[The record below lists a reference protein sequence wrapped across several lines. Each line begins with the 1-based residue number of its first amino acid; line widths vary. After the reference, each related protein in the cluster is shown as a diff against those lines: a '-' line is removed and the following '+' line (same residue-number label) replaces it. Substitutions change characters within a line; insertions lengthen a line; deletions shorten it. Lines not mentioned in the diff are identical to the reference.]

1 MIKSFEITNFK
12 SFKDTTFFDFNK
24 TNYQM
29 LSDTHISNNILKG
42 LMFVGANASGKSNA
56 ILAVKFLL
64 DSLLGKNDINFASY
78 HCLFSP
84 DPATKLKYIF
94 SIDNTDV
101 QYEITYQTIDEY
113 IQEKLFVDNVLLFE
127 RNGSFAKVNI
137 NEETTHSDVP
147 NKTLFLRDI
156 YFNTKFRGNSV
167 LQKWFKFLSDSVYID
182 LYSKKVTTYKDI
194 NLNLKSYLDE
204 KGTDEIN
211 QFFNEYNFEQN
222 IEYSNISQGGMI
234 SIESVEKM
242 IFYKRKGINEPIP
255 FPLESLGNQ
264 TLLQILPTFFYC
276 IKSNSML
283 LLDEFSSGFHNDL
296 EELLIRYFMQK
307 STSSQVLFVSHSTNL
322 LSNRLLRP
330 DQIYSID
337 FNENGSLIK
346 RFSSEK
352 PREAQNLEKM
362 YLSGV
367 FNGVPKYD
375 YNS

>member
-12 SFKDTTFFDFNK
+12 SFKDSTFFDFNK

>member
-12 SFKDTTFFDFNK
+12 SFKDTTFFDLSK

-29 LSDTHISNNILKG
+29 LSDSHICNNILKG
-42 LMFVGANASGKSNA
+42 LMFVGANASGKSNS

-64 DSLLGKNDINFASY
+64 DSLLGKNDINFTSY

-84 DPATKLKYIF
+84 VPATTLKYVF
-94 SIDNTDV
+94 SIDNADV
-101 QYEITYQTIDEY
+101 QYEISYQTIDEY
-113 IQEKLFVDNVLLFE
+113 IQEKLLIDNVVCFE

-137 NEETTHSDVP
+137 NEQTTHSDVP
-147 NKTLFLRDI
+147 NNTLFLREI
-156 YFNTKFRGNSV
+156 YFNTKFRGNSI
-167 LQKWFKFLSDSVYID
+167 LQNWFKFLSNSVYID

-194 NLNLKSYLDE
+194 KLNLKSYLDE
-204 KGTDEIN
+204 NGTDTIN

-222 IEYSNISQGGMI
+222 IEYSNISQGNTI
-234 SIESVEKM
+234 SIESVDKM

-264 TLLQILPTFFYC
+264 TLLQILPAFFYC
-276 IKSNSML
+276 IKNNGIL

-307 STSSQVLFVSHSTNL
+307 SCCSQVLFVSHSTNL

-337 FNENGSLIK
+337 FDENGSKIK

-367 FNGVPKYD
+367 FNGVPKYE
-375 YNS
+375 YYP